1 MKTRATARFGVP
13 LALAGIVVVAGV
25 FIPGFMSR
33 ANLTTILL
41 HVSINGILA
50 LGSIFVII
58 TAGIDLS
65 VGSVVGLAGVLAA
78 MALTSG
84 TVLHVFGP
92 AGAAVVAALVGIG
105 AGALVGLVNG
115 GIVARLGVA
124 PFIVTLAMMTAA
136 RGAARLV
143 TGGVP
148 IGFPDPGD
156 PLYDRKIAALDALHA
171 VGGGRIPVPGLPTGF
186 PVPAL
191 VMLALVALGGFVLT
205 RTRFGRHVY
214 AVGGN
219 EEASRLSGVSV
230 GWVKLGVY
238 AIAGASAGLAAVLLV
253 GQLRSG
259 GPDAGMM
266 YELNAIAAAVIGGT
280 SLFGGIGTAWG
291 ALTGA
296 LLIGVLNNGLDL
308 LGVQSFWQEI
318 AKGIII
324 LLAVLFDV
332 WMKRMDAR
340 RWRESG
346 AGDGGAAGESGG
358 AGAS

>member
-1 MKTRATARFGVP
+1 MKTRAAARFGVP
-13 LALAGIVVVAGV
+13 LALAGIVVLAGV
-25 FIPGFMSR
+25 FIPGFFSR

-50 LGSIFVII
+50 LGSVFVII

-78 MALTSG
+78 GALTSG
-84 TVLHVFGP
+84 TALRLFGP
-92 AGAAVVAALVGIG
+92 AGAAVLAGLVGIG
-105 AGALVGLVNG
+105 VGALVGFVNG
-115 GIVARLGVA
+115 SIVARLGVA

-219 EEASRLSGVSV
+219 EEASRLSGVPV
-230 GWVKLGVY
+230 GWVKLAVY

-259 GPDAGMM
+259 GPDAGML

-308 LGVQSFWQEI
+308 IGVQAFWQEI

-332 WMKRMDAR
+332 WMKRLDTR
-340 RWRESG
+340 RWR
-346 AGDGGAAGESGG
+346 DRAAGEGTG
-358 AGAS
+358 AT